1 MTLTVRLDAA
11 LQSALDRYSSD
22 LGITKSLVVQEAL
35 AEFLTRA
42 GAAGETARKGAGGG
56 AVSAN
61 YKAFERAGLIGNGT
75 GDGRSATKD
84 VVRERAKSRIARHWR

>member
-1 MTLTVRLDAA
+1 MTLTVRLDAV
-11 LQSALDRYSSD
+11 LESALEQYSSD

-42 GAAGETARKGAGGG
+42 RASDKKRHAGRNGT
-56 AVSAN
+56 AVSEN
-61 YKAFERAGLIGNGT
+61 YKAFERAGLVGTGT

-84 VVRERAKSRIARHWR
+84 VVRERAAARISRNWR